1 MLTCHRPHSVIW
13 SLLPWLQ
20 QSRTEGFRS
29 RLKRCKLNSWIRP
42 MTSRLFDVGD
52 THSGWGAG
60 GGGVGG
66 GSLNSPVDTDH
77 PPSRCQMFH
86 SRLQSGLIF
95 TAAPSMHLWCPPP
108 NPPAGLQ
115 PNPWCSS
122 DEVRR
127 SFCSRVSA
135 GSAEQQKLKSPNCF
149 FHLQLLQSRFH
160 LLTFE
165 PV

>member
-29 RLKRCKLNSWIRP
+29 RLKRCKLNSWIRL

-108 NPPAGLQ
+108 TPQLDYSLIPGVH
-115 PNPWCSS
+115 PM
-122 DEVRR
+122 R
-127 SFCSRVSA
+127 SRGAFVPESQLD
-135 GSAEQQKLKSPNCF
+135 QQSNKS
-149 FHLQLLQSRFH
+149 
-160 LLTFE
+160 
-165 PV
+165 